1 MNGKGKYEVTSEDWG
16 NAHRARAQKE
26 RQSAE
31 AFRPAALVA
40 LSLTLTHW
48 LMESKARKAE
58 TTARHAAPRS
68 HEGRTGKATC
78 CQKDKGKGREFIPRC
93 RLIPQQMN

>member
-16 NAHRARAQKE
+16 NARRARAQKE

-40 LSLTLTHW
+40 LSLSL
-48 LMESKARKAE
+48 
-58 TTARHAAPRS
+58 
-68 HEGRTGKATC
+68 
-78 CQKDKGKGREFIPRC
+78 
-93 RLIPQQMN
+93 